1 MLSFSRF
8 LQYLDEASSSSN
20 RLKASLT
27 GADATK
33 TIGHYNSYIAPF
45 LSKAQQARSQKELAP
60 HTARTFSA
68 PANGELHDP
77 SAESTHVLGSP
88 HNGHAAGTP
97 VRVTGVKAIDGRMH
111 VTTQS
116 HGTIPA
122 SKIDKI
128 ESLKKESKGKTGFA
142 VETRIAENLG
152 TKAAG
157 STKSSFDFYYGKG
170 SGKKGSKQP
179 AVRGKVKETEEPG
192 KPQVRG
198 ESKLDR
204 GKMGQGVISH
214 NKETGWSI
222 ATGGHPAIA
231 EHMKKARV
239 TGPDGVE
246 RSLIDHLNHHYPDG
260 VIKTGFSVDAPK
272 GMSRKYLQTSNTN
285 LLHIHNKKTD
295 RGTTFTY
302 GRDNE
307 LRGKTK
313 LGHLT
318 DSKLDSLDGKL
329 TIEQTLSGSA
339 TISHRPRQPV
349 MKQLANLSSTDS
361 ENHRD
366 LSNAEHATEFRGHI
380 DKHFGGR

>member
-8 LQYLDEASSSSN
+8 LRYLDEASSSN
-20 RLKASLT
+20 RLKAALN
-27 GADATK
+27 GAEGTK

-45 LSKAQQARSQKELAP
+45 LSKAQQAKSQKELAP
-60 HTARTFSA
+60 HTTRTFAA

-77 SAESTHVLGSP
+77 SAESTHTLGSA

-97 VRVTGVKAIDGRMH
+97 VRVTGAKVIDGRMH

-122 SKIDKI
+122 SKIDKT

-142 VETRIAENLG
+142 VEARIAQNLG
-152 TKAAG
+152 TEAAG

-198 ESKLDR
+198 ESKLDK
-204 GKMGQGVISH
+204 GKMGQGVIKH
-214 NKETGWSI
+214 DKEKGWSI
-222 ATGGHPAIA
+222 ASGGHPAIA
-231 EHMKKARV
+231 EHMKNARV
-239 TGPDGVE
+239 TGSDGVE
-246 RSLIDHLNHHYPDG
+246 RSLIDHLNHHHPDG
-260 VIKTGFSVDAPK
+260 VIERGFSVDAPA
-272 GMSRKYLQTSNTN
+272 GMSRKYLQTSKTN
-285 LLHIHNKKTD
+285 LLHLHNKKTD
-295 RGTTFTY
+295 QGTTFTY
-302 GRDNE
+302 GRDND
-307 LRGKTK
+307 LRGKSK

-329 TIEQTLSGSA
+329 TIEPTRSGSSPIA
-339 TISHRPRQPV
+339 HRPRQPV

-366 LSNAEHATEFRGHI
+366 LSNAEHATEFRGHM
-380 DKHFGGR
+380 DRHFGGS